1 MTEQGSVL
9 GPTLFHV
16 YYRPLGRNIR
26 KHDISCHMYMYA
38 DDDCQLC
45 VDFSPCDRK
54 TALVNLQRCIQEVR
68 EWPRENFVLLND
80 NKVKWLLLGKKA
92 LGSNCKLVNRLLA
105 ADLQQK
111 SRMYFGF

>member
-16 YYRPLGRNIR
+16 YYRPPGKIIR
-26 KHDISCHMYMYA
+26 KHDISYHMYMYA
-38 DDDCQLC
+38 DDGQLY

-54 TALVNLQRCIQEVR
+54 TALATYSCIQEVR

-80 NKVKWLLLGKKA
+80 KKVKWLLLGKKA
-92 LGSNCKLVNRLLA
+92 LGSNCKSVNRLLA